1 MEFER
6 VSMFSINHAVLH
18 VLDFESCVTVISQE
32 ELDLENKSVKS
43 YVARMCKHA
52 LGGMSNRRGDFL
64 PDSPFAG
71 ELAAYLCGDVAFMDL
86 SAQIADFLS
95 SEFGRMEKPTSCD
108 VLVVDF
114 EDEAPAHV
122 RDEGA
127 CGYEGACS
135 DEAECDGEGEGSQ
148 VAAAPA
154 PAAEEAAAYAAR
166 SSRYFAILLLE
177 SKPAFMHEVAR
188 GDAGGTVNSIE
199 RHHAILPNPSQKLSS
214 YAFIDVRSRAIRF
227 LDKERTVAGEPRWVL
242 PEGLLSCTNDLSSKE
257 LFDATIELVSDV
269 AEEFGVNSAEAI
281 GRAKAYMAANA
292 SDDDEVPFD
301 EFVDDVFADEGPRR
315 RFEEAAAS
323 EHLGEGVRLERNVA
337 SRAGRN
343 HKIVTDTGIVVTFPA
358 EYSRNTEL
366 IEFSSTPNGLIKIEL
381 KNIGSIENR

>member
-1 MEFER
+1 
-6 VSMFSINHAVLH
+6 MFSINHAVLH

-32 ELDLENKSVKS
+32 ELDLDNKNVKS

-52 LGGMSNRRGDFL
+52 LGGMSNRRGEFL

-95 SEFGRMEKPTSCD
+95 TEFARMEKPTSCD

-114 EDEAPAHV
+114 EDEPAAQVHE
-122 RDEGA
+122 DE
-127 CGYEGACS
+127 
-135 DEAECDGEGEGSQ
+135 DGEDAEGSDCLPGDLATEDSQ
-148 VAAAPA
+148 ATPA
-154 PAAEEAAAYAAR
+154 PSIEDAAAYAAR
-166 SSRYFAILLLE
+166 SRRYFAILLLE
-177 SKPAFMHEVAR
+177 SKPAFMHEVGR

-227 LDKERTVAGEPRWVL
+227 LDKERTVAGEARWVL

-292 SDDDEVPFD
+292 TDDDEVPFD
-301 EFVDDVFADEGPRR
+301 EFVDDVFEDEGPRR

-323 EHLGEGVRLERNVA
+323 EHLGEGVRVEKNVA

-358 EYSRNTEL
+358 EYSKNTEL

>member
-1 MEFER
+1 
-6 VSMFSINHAVLH
+6 MFSINHAVLH

-32 ELDLENKSVKS
+32 ELDLDNKNVKS

-52 LGGMSNRRGDFL
+52 LGGMSNRRGEFL

-71 ELAAYLCGDVAFMDL
+71 ELAAYLRGDVAFMDL

-95 SEFGRMEKPTSCD
+95 AEFARMEKPTSCD

-114 EDEAPAHV
+114 EDEPPAQVHAD
-122 RDEGA
+122 DE
-127 CGYEGACS
+127 
-135 DEAECDGEGEGSQ
+135 DGEDAEGSDGLPGDLATEDSQ
-148 VAAAPA
+148 TTPA
-154 PAAEEAAAYAAR
+154 PTAEDAAAYAAR
-166 SSRYFAILLLE
+166 SRRYFAILLLE
-177 SKPAFMHEVAR
+177 SKPAFMHEVGR

-227 LDKERTVAGEPRWVL
+227 LDKERTVAGEARWVL

-292 SDDDEVPFD
+292 TDDDEVPFD
-301 EFVDDVFADEGPRR
+301 EFVDDVFEDEGPRR

-323 EHLGEGVRLERNVA
+323 EHLGEGVRVEKNVA

-358 EYSRNTEL
+358 EYSKNTEL

>member
-1 MEFER
+1 
-6 VSMFSINHAVLH
+6 MFSINHAVLH

-32 ELDLENKSVKS
+32 ELDLENKNVKS

-52 LGGMSNRRGDFL
+52 LGGMSNRRGEFF

-71 ELAAYLCGDVAFMDL
+71 ELDAYLCGDVAFMDL

-95 SEFGRMEKPTSCD
+95 AEFSRMEKPTSCD

-114 EDEAPAHV
+114 EDEPPAQV
-122 RDEGA
+122 REEDN
-127 CGYEGACS
+127 S
-135 DEAECDGEGEGSQ
+135 DDEADGEGSQ
-148 VAAAPA
+148 EVAAPA
-154 PAAEEAAAYAAR
+154 PTAEDAAAYAAR
-166 SSRYFAILLLE
+166 STRYFAILLLE

-257 LFDATIELVSDV
+257 LFDATIELVCDV
-269 AEEFGVNSAEAI
+269 AEEFGVNSTEAI

-301 EFVDDVFADEGPRR
+301 EFVDDVFEDEGPRR
-315 RFEEAAAS
+315 RFEEAAAA
-323 EHLGEGVRLERNVA
+323 EQLGEGVRVERTVA

>member
-1 MEFER
+1 
-6 VSMFSINHAVLH
+6 MFRLNHAVLH

-32 ELDLENKSVKS
+32 ELDLENKNVKS
-43 YVARMCKHA
+43 YVARMCRHA
-52 LGGMSNRRGDFL
+52 LGAMGNRRGEFL

-71 ELAAYLCGDVAFMDL
+71 ELTSYLCGDVAFMDL

-95 SEFGRMEKPTSCD
+95 QEFARMEKPTSCD

-114 EDEAPAHV
+114 EEEQSAPVVCEDAADEVEVA
-122 RDEGA
+122 DSL
-127 CGYEGACS
+127 S
-135 DEAECDGEGEGSQ
+135 DGLPESVSDAQD
-148 VAAAPA
+148 
-154 PAAEEAAAYAAR
+154 AAAYSALTD
-166 SSRYFAILLLE
+166 RYFAILLLE
-177 SKPAFMHEVAR
+177 SKPAFMHEVGQ
-188 GDAGGTVNSIE
+188 GDFGGTVNSIE

-214 YAFIDVRSRAIRF
+214 YAFIDVRNRTIRF
-227 LDKERTVAGEPRWVL
+227 SDKERTIAGEARWVL
-242 PEGLLSCTNDLSSKE
+242 PDGLLSCTNDPSSKE

-281 GRAKAYMAANA
+281 GRAKAYMADNA

-301 EFVDDVFADEGPRR
+301 EFADEVFADEGPRR

-323 EHLGEGVRLERNVA
+323 EHLGEGVRVEKNVA

>member
-1 MEFER
+1 
-6 VSMFSINHAVLH
+6 MFSINHAVLH

-32 ELDLENKSVKS
+32 ELDLDNKNVKS

-52 LGGMSNRRGDFL
+52 LGGMSNRRGEFL

-71 ELAAYLCGDVAFMDL
+71 ELAAFLCGDVAFMDL

-95 SEFGRMEKPTSCD
+95 AEFARMEKPTSCD

-114 EDEAPAHV
+114 EDEPPAQVHEG
-122 RDEGA
+122 DEG
-127 CGYEGACS
+127 
-135 DEAECDGEGEGSQ
+135 GEDAEGSDGLPGDLATEDSQ
-148 VAAAPA
+148 ATPA
-154 PAAEEAAAYAAR
+154 PTAEDAAAYAAR
-166 SSRYFAILLLE
+166 SRRYFAILLLE
-177 SKPAFMHEVAR
+177 SKPAFMHEVGR

-227 LDKERTVAGEPRWVL
+227 LDKERTVAGEARWVL

-292 SDDDEVPFD
+292 TDDDEVPFD
-301 EFVDDVFADEGPRR
+301 EFVDDVFEDEGPRR

-323 EHLGEGVRLERNVA
+323 EHLGEGVRVEKNVA

-358 EYSRNTEL
+358 EYSKNTEL

>member
-1 MEFER
+1 
-6 VSMFSINHAVLH
+6 MFSINHAVLH

-32 ELDLENKSVKS
+32 ELDLDNKNVKS

-52 LGGMSNRRGDFL
+52 LGGMSNRRGEFL

-95 SEFGRMEKPTSCD
+95 TEFARMEKPTSCD
-108 VLVVDF
+108 VLMVDF
-114 EDEAPAHV
+114 EDEQPAQVH
-122 RDEGA
+122 
-127 CGYEGACS
+127 
-135 DEAECDGEGEGSQ
+135 EGEEGGEDAEGSDGLPGDSSTEDSQ
-148 VAAAPA
+148 ATPA
-154 PAAEEAAAYAAR
+154 PTAEDAAAYAAR
-166 SSRYFAILLLE
+166 SRRYFAILLLE
-177 SKPAFMHEVAR
+177 SKPAFMHEVGR

-227 LDKERTVAGEPRWVL
+227 LDKERTVAGEARWVL

-292 SDDDEVPFD
+292 TDDDEVPFD
-301 EFVDDVFADEGPRR
+301 EFVDDVFEDEGPRR

-323 EHLGEGVRLERNVA
+323 EHLGEGVRVEKNVA

-358 EYSRNTEL
+358 EYSKNTEL

>member
-1 MEFER
+1 
-6 VSMFSINHAVLH
+6 MFSINHAVLH

-32 ELDLENKSVKS
+32 ELDLDNKNVKS

-52 LGGMSNRRGDFL
+52 LGGMSNRRGEFL

-95 SEFGRMEKPTSCD
+95 TEFARMEKPTSCD

-114 EDEAPAHV
+114 EDEPAAQVH
-122 RDEGA
+122 
-127 CGYEGACS
+127 
-135 DEAECDGEGEGSQ
+135 EGEGSGEDAEGSDGLPGYLATEDSQ
-148 VAAAPA
+148 TTPA
-154 PAAEEAAAYAAR
+154 PTVEDAAAYAAR
-166 SSRYFAILLLE
+166 SRRYFAILLLE
-177 SKPAFMHEVAR
+177 SKPAFMHEVGR

-227 LDKERTVAGEPRWVL
+227 LDKERTVAGEARWVL

-292 SDDDEVPFD
+292 TDDDEVPFD
-301 EFVDDVFADEGPRR
+301 EFVDDVFEDEGPRR

-323 EHLGEGVRLERNVA
+323 EHLGEGVRVEKNVA

-358 EYSRNTEL
+358 EYSKNTEL

>member
-1 MEFER
+1 
-6 VSMFSINHAVLH
+6 MFSINHAVLH

-32 ELDLENKSVKS
+32 ELDLDNKNVKS

-52 LGGMSNRRGDFL
+52 LGGMSNRRGEFL

-95 SEFGRMEKPTSCD
+95 TEFARMEKPTSCD

-114 EDEAPAHV
+114 EDEPPAQVH
-122 RDEGA
+122 
-127 CGYEGACS
+127 
-135 DEAECDGEGEGSQ
+135 EGEEGGEDAEGSDGLPGDLATEDSQ
-148 VAAAPA
+148 TTPA
-154 PAAEEAAAYAAR
+154 PTVEDAAAYAAR
-166 SSRYFAILLLE
+166 SRRYFAILLLE
-177 SKPAFMHEVAR
+177 SKPAFMHEVGR

-227 LDKERTVAGEPRWVL
+227 LDKERTVAGEARWVL

-292 SDDDEVPFD
+292 TDDDEVPFD
-301 EFVDDVFADEGPRR
+301 EFVDDVFEDEGPRR

-323 EHLGEGVRLERNVA
+323 EHLGEGVRVEKNVA

-358 EYSRNTEL
+358 EYSKNTEL

>member
-1 MEFER
+1 
-6 VSMFSINHAVLH
+6 MFSINHAVLH

-32 ELDLENKSVKS
+32 ELDLDNKNVKS

-52 LGGMSNRRGDFL
+52 LGGMSNRRGEFL

-71 ELAAYLCGDVAFMDL
+71 ELAAYLRGDVAFMDL

-95 SEFGRMEKPTSCD
+95 AEFARMEKPTSCD

-114 EDEAPAHV
+114 EDEPAAQVHAG
-122 RDEGA
+122 DEG
-127 CGYEGACS
+127 GEGA
-135 DEAECDGEGEGSQ
+135 EGSDGLPGDLAVENSQ
-148 VAAAPA
+148 TT
-154 PAAEEAAAYAAR
+154 PAATAEDAAAYAAR
-166 SSRYFAILLLE
+166 SRRYFAILLLE
-177 SKPAFMHEVAR
+177 SKPAFMHEVGR

-227 LDKERTVAGEPRWVL
+227 LDKERTVAGDARWVL

-292 SDDDEVPFD
+292 TDDDEVPFD
-301 EFVDDVFADEGPRR
+301 EFVDDVFEDEGPRR

-323 EHLGEGVRLERNVA
+323 EHLGEGVRVEKNVA

-358 EYSRNTEL
+358 EYSKNTEL